1 MALLGHGISECVL
14 MTCLG
19 HVDSLRLTRK
29 SKLESTWWKWK
40 NMISKKHI
48 YIYIFNIFIAR
59 ISLGI
64 GECLLLASLEHAGS
78 LKSKLHEVK
87 MRFENSFLN

>member
-19 HVDSLRLTRK
+19 HVDSLRLTLK
-29 SKLESTWWKWK
+29 SKLETTWWKWK

-48 YIYIFNIFIAR
+48 YIYI
-59 ISLGI
+59 
-64 GECLLLASLEHAGS
+64 
-78 LKSKLHEVK
+78 
-87 MRFENSFLN
+87 